1 MKKQRGVALSG
12 LMFWGVILAAVA
24 IFGMRVVPSYLD
36 YYKTVKAIK
45 AVVAQA
51 GPEASVAE
59 LRQAYNKYYVTDS
72 LVLVANELDIS
83 KRDGRI
89 VIEFGYEKR
98 IPLLG
103 NASLLIEYHGTS
115 AD

>member
-1 MKKQRGVALSG
+1 MKKQRGLALSG
-12 LMFWGVILAAVA
+12 LIVWGIVIALVA
-24 IFGMRVVPSYLD
+24 IFGMRVLPSYLD

-51 GPEASVAE
+51 GPDASVAE
-59 LRQAYNKYYVTDS
+59 LRQAYNKYFITDS
-72 LVLVANELDIS
+72 LTLVGNDLDIS
-83 KRDGRI
+83 KREGRI

-103 NASLLIEYHGTS
+103 NASLVIDYHGTS